1 MDVSSAAASG
11 NIVASAYR
19 FIADDNSEAD
29 MLAVNGVTDAA
40 LYDAGDKVG
49 DSLQWLDTLTPQQLS
64 EATIGNFDEGLADTT
79 YGQLKLYRQ
88 VQSDLGNQESLR
100 AQLGT
105 SSSFGSLPASG
116 ANQNDVEAVQVAT
129 LLGNLADNKVGSV
142 AAAEAYLSTVA
153 SGQAP
158 APVSAQ
164 NVLNAYQAENAF
176 RSTHPHGDWAS
187 PQQASIALALLSRD
201 GNIQPTNRVAGPQK
215 AFSTTA

>member
-29 MLAVNGVTDAA
+29 MLAVNRVTDAA

-88 VQSDLGNQESLR
+88 VQSDLGNQES
-100 AQLGT
+100 
-105 SSSFGSLPASG
+105 
-116 ANQNDVEAVQVAT
+116 
-129 LLGNLADNKVGSV
+129 
-142 AAAEAYLSTVA
+142 
-153 SGQAP
+153 
-158 APVSAQ
+158 
-164 NVLNAYQAENAF
+164 
-176 RSTHPHGDWAS
+176 
-187 PQQASIALALLSRD
+187 
-201 GNIQPTNRVAGPQK
+201 
-215 AFSTTA
+215 